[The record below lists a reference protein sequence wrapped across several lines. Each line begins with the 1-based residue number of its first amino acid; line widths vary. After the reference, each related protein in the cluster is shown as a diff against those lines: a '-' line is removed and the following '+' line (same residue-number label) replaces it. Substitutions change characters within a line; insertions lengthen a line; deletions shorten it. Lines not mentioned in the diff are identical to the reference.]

1 LIKDFV
7 LTRTTMSEV
16 FTDFA
21 KFQIDAAAKG
31 DDEEDDNV
39 EVSNQ
44 INASVTIQATGM
56 QKIDKEQKMRVQGDL
71 IQSENFPRQ

>member
-1 LIKDFV
+1 
-7 LTRTTMSEV
+7 MSEV

>member
-31 DDEEDDNV
+31 DDEGDSV
-39 EVSNQ
+39 EMS
-44 INASVTIQATGM
+44 
-56 QKIDKEQKMRVQGDL
+56 
-71 IQSENFPRQ
+71 